1 MPCDSCPIEK
11 ALVKT
16 KSRRSNRGKC
26 CTPSPCDTNCC
37 VPECEL
43 DCCSLPYQRLEK
55 LRNAWSMIAAT
66 GGEYSN
72 IFPDEVVGTDG
83 GIIVGITQRNGSG
96 VLLPDATVFGENELG
111 STAITYLAS
120 GSSGAI
126 TIVTNEENA
135 YYGYLFVQT
144 HRYVNFES
152 CGKKDQVVGWYVN
165 TSNGQL
171 QLFQNLP
178 DLNLTTLN
186 TRYALD
192 STPVTSLTSTEKQ
205 KLYALNV
212 LYKASVKAIA
222 AVQANPKTE
231 GNIVQ
236 VTDKCGQQWLFAL
249 NRAGGNDVSDPAT
262 EYVVIA
268 IPLC

>member
-11 ALVKT
+11 ALEKT
-16 KSRRSNRGKC
+16 KSRRSNRGKYS
-26 CTPSPCDTNCC
+26 PSSPCDVNCC
-37 VPECEL
+37 VPESEL

-55 LRNAWSMIAAT
+55 LRTSWSIIAAT
-66 GGEYSN
+66 GGVYSN
-72 IFPDEVVGTDG
+72 IFPDSVVGTNG
-83 GIIVGITQRNGSG
+83 GEIVGVNQRNGSS
-96 VLLPDATVFGENELG
+96 VLLPDDTIFGFGTNV
-111 STAITYLAS
+111 IDLAS
-120 GSSGAI
+120 GSSGSI
-126 TIVTNEENA
+126 TITADEENA

-165 TSNGQL
+165 TSTGQL

-178 DLNLTTLN
+178 DLNLTTLIN
-186 TRYALD
+186 RYSLD
-192 STPVTSLTSTEKQ
+192 SQPIANLTSTQKQ
-205 KLYALNV
+205 QLYALNV
-212 LYKASVKAIA
+212 LYKASLKAIV

-236 VTDKCGQQWLFAL
+236 VTDKCGQKWLFAI
-249 NRAGGNDVSDPAT
+249 NRAGGNDVCEPES
-262 EYVVIA
+262 EFVIVA